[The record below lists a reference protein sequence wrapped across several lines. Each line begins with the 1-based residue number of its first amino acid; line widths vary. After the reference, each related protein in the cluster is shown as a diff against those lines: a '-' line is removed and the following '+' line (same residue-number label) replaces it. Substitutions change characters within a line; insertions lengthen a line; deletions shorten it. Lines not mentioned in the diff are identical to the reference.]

1 MKNIKTMKSKSFFKF
16 SFFSILMLGMF
27 TVISAQNIEE
37 DNQLQIITELETKY
51 IIGIGNEEIG
61 MFNDVLANLQN
72 SSTLKVYAVCE
83 THRIIGIT
91 VQNSAYKSYD
101 VLRDQLLNDYPTLLL
116 LKKDETIFN
125 LDCKNEIL
133 KQ

>member
-1 MKNIKTMKSKSFFKF
+1 MKSIYI
-16 SFFSILMLGMF
+16 FFSLMLF
-27 TVISAQNIEE
+27 SLSAVAQV
-37 DNQLQIITELETKY
+37 DKTAPVVNQLKTESRY
-51 IIGIGNEEIG
+51 VIGIGNQEIG
-61 MFNDVLANLQN
+61 MFKDVLANLQN

>member
-1 MKNIKTMKSKSFFKF
+1 MKSIYIFFT
-16 SFFSILMLGMF
+16 LMLF
-27 TVISAQNIEE
+27 SLSAVAQV
-37 DNQLQIITELETKY
+37 DKTAPVVNQLKTESRY
-51 IIGIGNEEIG
+51 VIGIGNQEIG

>member
-1 MKNIKTMKSKSFFKF
+1 MKSIYI
-16 SFFSILMLGMF
+16 FFSLMLF
-27 TVISAQNIEE
+27 SLSAVAQV
-37 DNQLQIITELETKY
+37 DKTAPVVNQLKTESRY
-51 IIGIGNEEIG
+51 VIGIGNQEIG
-61 MFNDVLANLQN
+61 MFKDVLANLQN

-101 VLRDQLLNDYPTLLL
+101 VLRDQLLSEFPTILLFR
-116 LKKDETIFN
+116 KDDSIFN

-133 KQ
+133 KQWENFYYYWQLDY

>member
-1 MKNIKTMKSKSFFKF
+1 MAKIFLT
-16 SFFSILMLGMF
+16 ILV
-27 TVISAQNIEE
+27 VISTTFCFGQHIEQDYE
-37 DNQLQIITELETKY
+37 LQKLQETESRY
-51 IIGIGNEEIG
+51 IIGIGNEEMS
-61 MFNDVLANLQN
+61 MFKDVLANLQN

-101 VLRDQLLNDYPTLLL
+101 VLRDQLLSEFPDILLFQKNDS
-116 LKKDETIFN
+116 IFN

>member
-1 MKNIKTMKSKSFFKF
+1 MKSIYI
-16 SFFSILMLGMF
+16 FFSLMLF
-27 TVISAQNIEE
+27 SLSAVAQV
-37 DNQLQIITELETKY
+37 DKTAPVVNQLKTESRY
-51 IIGIGNEEIG
+51 VIGIGNQEIG
-61 MFNDVLANLQN
+61 MFKDVLANLQN

-101 VLRDQLLNDYPTLLL
+101 VLRDQLLSEFPTILLFR
-116 LKKDETIFN
+116 KDDSIFN

>member
-1 MKNIKTMKSKSFFKF
+1 MTK
-16 SFFSILMLGMF
+16 ILLI
-27 TVISAQNIEE
+27 TSLVISTTFCFGQNIEQ
-37 DNQLQIITELETKY
+37 DNELQNLQETESRY
-51 IIGIGNEEIG
+51 VIGIGNEGEMS

-83 THRIIGIT
+83 THRVIGIT

-101 VLRDQLLNDYPTLLL
+101 ILRDQLLSEFPTILLFQ
-116 LKKDETIFN
+116 KDDSIFN